1 MGWKVRRV
9 VLLSVVLAALACS
22 SPLQAFS
29 FCFSFGNNNHRYSPY
44 NRYVPPY
51 PPEPGAYYPAD
62 PNQLPLPGTGY
73 APEYP
78 LPPLQPY
85 GVLLPTQPGW

>member
-9 VLLSVVLAALACS
+9 VLLTVVLAALACS

-44 NRYVPPY
+44 NRYAPPY
-51 PPEPGAYYPAD
+51 PPAPAVYYPAD
-62 PNQLPLPGTGY
+62 PNQMQLPGSAYTPGY
-73 APEYP
+73 
-78 LPPLQPY
+78 PLQPVQPY
-85 GVLLPTQPGW
+85 EEWVPAYPGW